1 MISKQNIGQTG
12 LNVSE
17 LGLGCASLA
26 GIFAPVASSDARA
39 TINEA
44 YEAGITYFDTAPFY
58 GHGLSE
64 RLVGDCVRSK
74 SDVVVSSKVGRLLKP
89 GASEDPGAWVS
100 ALPFKP
106 VFDYSYDAIM
116 RSHQDSLQRM
126 GLDRIDILYIHD
138 IGNITHGV
146 QVGLELFEVAM
157 GEGYRALEELRSA
170 GDIKAIGL
178 GVNETDVC
186 RQALERGDWDVF
198 LLAGRYTLLEQSPL
212 DDLFPACRNAGTDI
226 VIGGPFN
233 SGVLV
238 GGKTFD
244 YGLVPPEVAQ
254 RIIRLK
260 AICDSHNIPSAAA
273 ALQFPLAHPIVK
285 SVVPGPRTPTEL
297 SQILDWWNID
307 IPTSL
312 WSDLQSEGLIS
323 VDAVFP
329 G

>member
-12 LNVSE
+12 LRMSE

-26 GIFAPVASSDARA
+26 GIFSPVANSDARA
-39 TINEA
+39 TINAA

-64 RLVGDCVRSK
+64 RLVGDGIRSK

-89 GASEDPGAWVS
+89 GASENPGAWVS
-100 ALPFKP
+100 ALPFTP

-116 RSHQDSLQRM
+116 RSYEDSLQRA

-138 IGNITHGV
+138 IGNITHGE
-146 QVGLELFEVAM
+146 QSGPQLFEIAM
-157 GEGYRALEELRSA
+157 NGGYRALEELRSA

-178 GVNETDVC
+178 GVNEATVC
-186 RQALERGDWDVF
+186 LKALERGDWDVF
-198 LLAGRYTLLEQSPL
+198 LLAGRYTLLEQSPPN
-212 DDLFPACRNAGTDI
+212 DLFPACKSAGTDI

-238 GGKTFD
+238 GGNTFD
-244 YGLVPPEVAQ
+244 YGQIPADVAL
-254 RIIRLK
+254 RVTRLK
-260 AICDSHNIPSAAA
+260 AVCDAHKIPLAAA

-285 SVVPGPRTPTEL
+285 CVVPGPRTPTEL
-297 SQILDWWNID
+297 SQVLDWWNID

-312 WSDLQSEGLIS
+312 WSDLQSDSLS
-323 VDAVFP
+323 D
-329 G
+329 